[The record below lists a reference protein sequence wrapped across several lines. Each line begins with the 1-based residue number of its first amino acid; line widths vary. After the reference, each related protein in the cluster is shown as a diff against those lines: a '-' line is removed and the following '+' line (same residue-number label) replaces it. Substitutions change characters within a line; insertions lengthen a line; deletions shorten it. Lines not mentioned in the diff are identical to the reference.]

1 MRFNIFVMPSSKSV
15 SLEPS
20 YFHLIGNGSLCQETT
35 EVAKPMTGRLAQ
47 DLQAVASGR
56 ETIHFS
62 GKPSISLGPVFLVVT
77 WGNHRTQVRMKEC
90 VGKHFAH
97 VGC

>member
-35 EVAKPMTGRLAQ
+35 EVAKLMTGRLAQ
-47 DLQAVASGR
+47 DLQAVAPGR

-62 GKPSISLGPVFLVVT
+62 GPRFPPGDM
-77 WGNHRTQVRMKEC
+77 G
-90 VGKHFAH
+90 
-97 VGC
+97 